1 MKLNHLAIILD
12 GNRRW
17 ARMRTLQAV
26 AGHDKG
32 AQTLEDIAREL
43 VSYDVGHLTV
53 FAFSTE
59 NWRRSKLEV
68 NALLEIMRKF
78 LRSKVDTLVADNV
91 QLRILGD
98 RSAFEPDLQA
108 LFAHAEEQTANCTG
122 LMLNVALNYGG
133 QQDIERAASRMA
145 ADAVASSGQTR
156 PFSAY
161 LETADLPPV
170 DMLIRTG
177 GEHRLSNFMLWDL
190 SYAELYFTEVFWPDF
205 NAEELKKA
213 ITTFYQRQRRFG
225 GDADRRQ
232 SDDLDAADG
241 KLA

>member
-1 MKLNHLAIILD
+1 MKLNHLAIIMD

-32 AQTLEDIAREL
+32 AQTLEDITRKL
-43 VSYDVGHLTV
+43 VSYDVRHLTV

-78 LRSKVDTLVADNV
+78 LKSKMDTLVADNV

-98 RSAFEPDLQA
+98 RSAFAPDLQA
-108 LFAHAEEQTANCTG
+108 LFADAEDKTAECTG
-122 LMLNVALNYGG
+122 LILNVALNYGG
-133 QQDIERAASRMA
+133 QQDIERAAEKMA
-145 ADAVASSGQTR
+145 ADARAVSGQTR

-161 LETADLPPV
+161 LETADLPAV

-190 SYAELYFTEVFWPDF
+190 SYAELYFTDVFWPDF
-205 NAEELKKA
+205 DSDELKKA
-213 ITTFYQRQRRFG
+213 ISTFYQRQRRFG

-232 SDDLDAADG
+232 SDELDATEE

>member
-1 MKLNHLAIILD
+1 MKLNHLAIIMD

-17 ARMRTLQAV
+17 ARMHTLQAL
-26 AGHDKG
+26 AGHDRG

-43 VSYDVGHLTV
+43 VSYDVSYLTV

-68 NALLEIMRKF
+68 NALLEIMRRF

-108 LFAHAEEQTANCTG
+108 LFAHAEDKTANCTG

-133 QQDIERAASRMA
+133 QQDIERAAERMA

-161 LETADLPPV
+161 LETAELPPV

-190 SYAELYFTEVFWPDF
+190 SYAELYFTEIFWPDF
-205 NAEELKKA
+205 DADELKKA
-213 ITTFYQRQRRFG
+213 ISTFYQRQRRFG
-225 GDADRRQ
+225 GDADRRS
-232 SDDLDAADG
+232 SDEVDTAEE

>member
-1 MKLNHLAIILD
+1 MKLSHLAIIMD

-26 AGHDKG
+26 AGHDRG

-43 VSYDVGHLTV
+43 VSYNVGYLTV

-68 NALLEIMRKF
+68 NALMEVMRRF

-98 RSAFEPDLQA
+98 RSAFESDLQA
-108 LFAHAEEQTANCTG
+108 LFAHAEDETANCTG
-122 LMLNVALNYGG
+122 LILNVALNYGG
-133 QQDIERAASRMA
+133 QQDIERAAERMA
-145 ADAVASSGQTR
+145 AEAVASSGQTR

-161 LETADLPPV
+161 LETAELPPV

-190 SYAELYFTEVFWPDF
+190 SYAELYFTEIFWPDF
-205 NAEELKKA
+205 VADELKKA
-213 ITTFYQRQRRFG
+213 VGTFYQRQRRFG
-225 GDADRRQ
+225 GDADRHP
-232 SDDLDAADG
+232 SDEVDTTEE

>member
-1 MKLNHLAIILD
+1 MKLSHLAIIMD

-26 AGHDKG
+26 AGHDRG

-43 VSYDVGHLTV
+43 VSYNVGYLTV

-68 NALLEIMRKF
+68 NALMEVMRRF

-98 RSAFEPDLQA
+98 RSAFESDLQA
-108 LFAHAEEQTANCTG
+108 LFAHAEDETANCTG
-122 LMLNVALNYGG
+122 LILNVALNYGG
-133 QQDIERAASRMA
+133 QQDIERAAERMA
-145 ADAVASSGQTR
+145 AEAVASSGQTR

-161 LETADLPPV
+161 LETAELPPV

-190 SYAELYFTEVFWPDF
+190 SYAELYFTEIFWPDF
-205 NAEELKKA
+205 DADELKKA
-213 ITTFYQRQRRFG
+213 VGTFYQRQRRFG
-225 GDADRRQ
+225 GDGDGRP
-232 SDDLDAADG
+232 SDEVDTTEE

>member
-1 MKLNHLAIILD
+1 MKLNHLAIIMD

-32 AQTLEDIAREL
+32 AQTLENIAREL

-156 PFSAY
+156 PFSGY

-232 SDDLDAADG
+232 SDDLDAADE

>member
-1 MKLNHLAIILD
+1 MKLNHLAIIMD

-17 ARMRTLQAV
+17 ARMRTLQAIS
-26 AGHDKG
+26 GHDKG

-43 VSYDVGHLTV
+43 VGYDVGYLTV

-68 NALLEIMRKF
+68 EALLEIMRKF
-78 LRSKVDTLVADNV
+78 LRTKIDTLVADNV
-91 QLRILGD
+91 QLHILGE
-98 RSAFEPDLQA
+98 RSAFDTDLQA
-108 LFAHAEEQTANCTG
+108 LFAHAESKTADCTG
-122 LMLNVALNYGG
+122 LTLNVALNYGG
-133 QQDIERAASRMA
+133 QQDIERAAERMA
-145 ADAVASSGQTR
+145 ADAIALSGQTK

-190 SYAELYFTEVFWPDF
+190 SYAELYFTDVFWPDF
-205 NAEELKKA
+205 DSEELKKA
-213 ITTFYQRQRRFG
+213 INTFYQRQRRFG

-232 SDDLDAADG
+232 LDERDATTE

>member
-1 MKLNHLAIILD
+1 MKLNHLAIIMD

-32 AQTLEDIAREL
+32 AKTLEDIAREA
-43 VSYDVGHLTV
+43 VGYDVGHLTV

-78 LRSKVDTLVADNV
+78 LRSKVDTLIKDNV
-91 QLRILGD
+91 QLHILGD
-98 RSAFEPDLQA
+98 RRAFDTDLQA
-108 LFAHAEEQTANCTG
+108 LFANAEAQTAECTG
-122 LMLNVALNYGG
+122 LKLTVALNYGG
-133 QQDIERAASRMA
+133 QQDIERAAAKMA
-145 ADAVASSGQTR
+145 ADAVAAPGQTR

-161 LETADLPPV
+161 LDTADLPPV

-177 GEHRLSNFMLWDL
+177 GEHRLSNFMLWEL
-190 SYAELYFTEVFWPDF
+190 SYAELYFTDVFWPDF
-205 NAEELKKA
+205 DAEELKKA
-213 ITTFYQRQRRFG
+213 VNSFYQRQRRFG
-225 GDADRRQ
+225 GDAEGRQ
-232 SDDLDAADG
+232 PNELDVTEE

>member
-1 MKLNHLAIILD
+1 MKLNHLAIIMD

-32 AQTLEDIAREL
+32 AQTLEDITRKL
-43 VSYDVGHLTV
+43 VSYDVRHLTV

-78 LRSKVDTLVADNV
+78 LKSKMDTLVADNV

-98 RSAFEPDLQA
+98 RSAFAPDLQA
-108 LFAHAEEQTANCTG
+108 LFADAEDKTAECTG
-122 LMLNVALNYGG
+122 LILNVALNYGG
-133 QQDIERAASRMA
+133 QQDIERAAEKMA
-145 ADAVASSGQTR
+145 ADARAVSGQTR

-161 LETADLPPV
+161 LETADLPAV

-190 SYAELYFTEVFWPDF
+190 SYAELYFTDVFWPDF
-205 NAEELKKA
+205 DSDELKKA
-213 ITTFYQRQRRFG
+213 ISTFYQRQRRFG
-225 GDADRRQ
+225 GDTDRRQ
-232 SDDLDAADG
+232 SDELDATEE

>member
-1 MKLNHLAIILD
+1 MKLNHLAIIMD

-78 LRSKVDTLVADNV
+78 LKSKMDTLVADNV
-91 QLRILGD
+91 KLRILGD
-98 RSAFEPDLQA
+98 RLAFAPDLQA
-108 LFAHAEEQTANCTG
+108 LFADAEDKTAECSG
-122 LMLNVALNYGG
+122 LTLNVALNYGG
-133 QQDIERAASRMA
+133 QQDIERAAEKMA
-145 ADAVASSGQTR
+145 ADARAVSGQTR

-161 LETADLPPV
+161 LETADLPAV

-190 SYAELYFTEVFWPDF
+190 SYAELYFTDVFWPDF
-205 NAEELKKA
+205 DSDELKKA
-213 ITTFYQRQRRFG
+213 ISTFYQRQRRFG
-225 GDADRRQ
+225 GDTDRRQ
-232 SDDLDAADG
+232 SDELDATEE